1 MSNDGHLLIVDDDP
15 EVCASLE
22 SYLSKNG
29 YRISILNSG
38 EGLEKLLDGDDVDL
52 VILDLML
59 PGRDGLE
66 LTNDVRRNYSV
77 PVIMLTGRGDDID
90 RIIGLEMGAD
100 DYLPKPFNPR
110 ELLARIRA
118 VLKRSQRNMDAS
130 NSSTADSSSSY
141 QIGEMSLETGPR
153 RLMSGDGSHIPL
165 TDGEYQLLLA
175 LVTHPD
181 RVLSRDF
188 LLDITRDREFAPFD
202 RSIDIQVSRLRR
214 KVEPDPKRP
223 RFIRTV
229 RNGGYMYHADGTG
242 DQKNL

>member
-1 MSNDGHLLIVDDDP
+1 MSNDGHLLVVDDD
-15 EVCASLE
+15 VDICASLE
-22 SYLSKNG
+22 SYLSRNG
-29 YRISILNSG
+29 YDISVLNSG
-38 EGLEKLLDGDDVDL
+38 DGLEEILDGGNIDL

-66 LTNDVRRNYSV
+66 LTNDIRRNYSV
-77 PVIMLTGRGDDID
+77 PVVMLTGRGDDID

-118 VLKRSQRNMDAS
+118 VLKRTRASQSAAANTTNAESDTYS
-130 NSSTADSSSSY
+130 
-141 QIGEMSLETGPR
+141 IGKMSLDTGPR
-153 RLMSGDGSHIPL
+153 RLLSEGGEHIPL

-175 LVTHPD
+175 LITHPD

-188 LLDITRDREFAPFD
+188 LLDVTRDREFAPFD

-214 KVEPDPKRP
+214 KIEPDPKRP

-229 RNGGYMYHADGTG
+229 RNGGYMYNSDGAAD
-242 DQKNL
+242 QA

>member
-29 YRISILNSG
+29 YQISVLNSG
-38 EGLEKLLDGDDVDL
+38 EGLEEMLDGQNIDL

-66 LTNDVRRNYSV
+66 LTNDVRRSYSV

-118 VLKRSQRNMDAS
+118 VLKRSQRDNDNGSPVAAGDNTVYS
-130 NSSTADSSSSY
+130 
-141 QIGEMSLETGPR
+141 IGELSLETGPR
-153 RLMSGDGSHIPL
+153 RLFSEDGSHIPL

-188 LLDITRDREFAPFD
+188 LLDVTRDRESAPFD

-214 KVEPDPKRP
+214 KIEPDPKRP

-229 RNGGYMYHADGTG
+229 RNGGYMYHSDGTA
-242 DQKNL
+242 DQTG

>member
-29 YRISILNSG
+29 YQISILYSG
-38 EGLEKLLDGDDVDL
+38 EGLEETLDNQEIDL

-66 LTNDVRRNYSV
+66 LTNDIRRNYSV

-118 VLKRSQRNMDAS
+118 VLKRSQRTREAAGIAL
-130 NSSTADSSSSY
+130 ADESDNYS
-141 QIGEMSLETGPR
+141 IGELSLETGPR
-153 RLMSGDGSHIPL
+153 RLISGDGKHIPL

-188 LLDITRDREFAPFD
+188 LLDVTRDREFAPFD

-214 KVEPDPKRP
+214 KIEPDPKHP

-229 RNGGYMYHADGTG
+229 RNGGYMYHGDGSAD
-242 DQKNL
+242 QSS

>member
-29 YRISILNSG
+29 YEISILYSG
-38 EGLEKLLDGDDVDL
+38 E
-52 VILDLML
+52 
-59 PGRDGLE
+59 GLE

-118 VLKRSQRNMDAS
+118 VLKRSQRNQEVAEA
-130 NSSTADSSSSY
+130 SSTDENSIY
-141 QIGEMSLETGPR
+141 EIGDLSLETGPR
-153 RLMSGDGSHIPL
+153 RLVSGEGKHVPL

-188 LLDITRDREFAPFD
+188 LLDVTRDREFAPFD

-214 KVEPDPKRP
+214 KIEPDPKRP

-229 RNGGYMYHADGTG
+229 RNGGYMYHSDGSADQG
-242 DQKNL
+242 N